1 MNKIVHVMI
10 ACFYKNGFG
19 YQENIL
25 PAKHKELGYDV
36 EIITYNQGGDAS
48 YKGSDKEPLTYINPD
63 GIPVHI
69 LEKNKSILRRIPYLN
84 VTINRTK
91 GLYEKLSEIKPDII
105 FVHGISAN
113 DNLDVVK
120 YKRNN
125 PFVRI
130 YADNHSDYYNAPIN
144 SFMKKFC
151 RKILMRGIGRA
162 LGKESEMIWG
172 VTPWRVKYQ
181 EEVYGIKS
189 EKSSLLVMGGDEKKI
204 DWDNRFSIRTSIRT
218 QLSIPEDAFVLVTG
232 GKIDKAKNIHLLVE
246 ALKTLNKDN
255 LFLIVFG
262 RFENDMCDFE
272 SQINGVHNIKYVGWI
287 NADQAYNY
295 FLTSDL
301 AVFPGTHSV
310 LWEQACAAGLPAL
323 FKDWDGGFSH
333 VDVGGNCILL
343 KDISVDGIKE
353 ELNKLYDN
361 QTLLMEMQAIAS
373 TKARK
378 FFSYIEIAKRSIG
391 ITVD

>member
-10 ACFYKNGFG
+10 ANFYKNGFG

-63 GIPVHI
+63 GILVHI

-105 FVHGISAN
+105 FVHNISAS

-130 YADNHSDYYNAPIN
+130 YADNHCDYYNAPIN
-144 SFMKKFC
+144 SFKKKFC
-151 RKILMRGIGRA
+151 RKVLMGRIGRA

-181 EEVYGIKS
+181 EEVYGIKP
-189 EKSSLLVMGGDEKKI
+189 EKSSLLVMGGDENKI
-204 DWDNRFSIRTSIRT
+204 DWDNRTSIRTSIRT

-272 SQINGVHNIKYVGWI
+272 SQINEVKNIKYIGWI

-343 KDISVDGIKE
+343 KDISIDGIKE

-378 FFSYIEIAKRSIG
+378 YFSYIEIAKRSIG
-391 ITVD
+391 ITAD